1 MRMRPIGKTATS
13 KVEKKRRR
21 ARRIADGS
29 RELLE
34 LYERAESLR
43 QHGGTT
49 LEELTTK
56 IQTRATAK
64 GRRRPAR

>member
-1 MRMRPIGKTATS
+1 MRPIGKTTTS

-34 LYERAESLR
+34 LYERAESIR
-43 QHGGTT
+43 QHGGST
-49 LEELTTK
+49 LDELTKK
-56 IQTRATAK
+56 IQARATAK
-64 GRRRPAR
+64 RRRRQAR